1 MSANKAYGLFEI
13 KAVNDEKRQITGIAT
28 TITADRVGDIVEPK
42 GAQFKLPLPLL
53 WQHDNLQPIGSV
65 ISARVTELGIEIVAQ
80 LAQIATP
87 SNLAARLEEAW
98 QSIKSGLV
106 RGLSIGFIVKE
117 YADIAGT
124 GGMRITAWDWLETSA
139 VTIPANAEANIQ
151 TVKSFDAE
159 NQATLRQRKIDA
171 DNEKITPGVA
181 GKSVKLNAK
190 EATTMN
196 ISKQIESFLA
206 KKLTLETAMQ
216 DLMTKAADEGRT
228 LETDESEKFKDAE
241 TEIKAVNEH
250 LERLKSMEVLA
261 AKTAVAV
268 PAAAGNST
276 TTATAARVPAQ
287 VSKSET
293 PEPGIRFARMV
304 KCVGLAKGSLSE
316 AATIAEMRY
325 PNDDVMLR
333 LMKSGVAGGTTL
345 QSTWALPLVPTDAG
359 VYADF
364 AEFLRPQ
371 TIVGKFGIGN
381 IPALRR
387 VPFRTRLISQT
398 SGGNGYWVGEGA
410 PKPVTKFDFAGTH
423 LLPLKVANIAVI
435 TDELLRDSSPAA
447 DILVRNSLA
456 DALRQIIDTTFI
468 DPTIAASANISPAS
482 ITHGVSGIASSGN
495 TIDDVNDDIRAIMST
510 FIAANNPPQQ
520 GVWIMSATTALSLS
534 LMQNALGQKAFPDIS
549 MSGGTFAGLPV
560 IVSEYVTIVT
570 AGADVA
576 LVNASDIYFG
586 DDGDIAVDMSR
597 EASLQMDNAPTNDTH
612 TPTATSLVSLW
623 QTNSIG
629 FRAERTLNW
638 SKRRTS
644 AVALL
649 TGVNWGVGV

>member
-1 MSANKAYGLFEI
+1 M
-13 KAVNDEKRQITGIAT
+13 
-28 TITADRVGDIVEPK
+28 
-42 GAQFKLPLPLL
+42 
-53 WQHDNLQPIGSV
+53 
-65 ISARVTELGIEIVAQ
+65 AQ
-80 LAQIATP
+80 LAQIAQP
-87 SNLAARLEEAW
+87 AGLAARLEEAW
-98 QSIKSGLV
+98 QSIKGGLV
-106 RGLSIGFIVKE
+106 RGLSIGFITKE
-117 YADIAGT
+117 YSDIANSN
-124 GGMRITAWDWLETSA
+124 GMRITAWDWLELSA

-151 TVKSFDAE
+151 TVKSLDAE
-159 NQATLRQRKIDA
+159 NLAAQGQKKIDA
-171 DNEKITPGVA
+171 EKEETKSGVA
-181 GKSVKLNAK
+181 GKSVKLNAR
-190 EATTMN
+190 EATKMD
-196 ISKQIESFLA
+196 ISKQIKSFMA
-206 KKLTLETAMQ
+206 KKVSLETIMQ
-216 DLMTKAADEGRT
+216 DLMKKAEDEGRT
-228 LETDESEKFKDAE
+228 LETDEAEKFKEAE
-241 TEIKAVNEH
+241 TEIKAVDDH
-250 LERLKSMEVLA
+250 IERLKSMEAIA
-261 AKTAVAV
+261 AKSAVAV
-268 PAAAGNST
+268 
-276 TTATAARVPAQ
+276 TAAVGASSEASSAARAA
-287 VSKSET
+287 VSVVKSDT

-316 AATIAEMRY
+316 AFTIAQARY

-333 LMKSGVAGGTTL
+333 LMKTGVAGGTTL

-364 AEFLRPQ
+364 AEFLRPL
-371 TIVGKFGIGN
+371 TIVGKFGVGN

-398 SGGNGYWVGEGA
+398 SGGNGYWVGEGK

-468 DPTIAASANISPAS
+468 DPAVAASANVSPAS
-482 ITHGVSGIASSGN
+482 VTHGVSGIGSSGN
-495 TIDDVNDDIRAIMST
+495 TIDHVNDDIRAIMST

-534 LMQNALGQKAFPDIS
+534 LMQNALGQKAFPDIT
-549 MSGGTFAGLPV
+549 MNGGTFAGLPV
-560 IVSEYVTIVT
+560 IVSEYVPIVT
-570 AGADVA
+570 AGADVVLA
-576 LVNASDIYFG
+576 NASDIYFG

-597 EASLQMDNAPTNDTH
+597 EASLQMDSAPTNDTA

-623 QTNSIG
+623 QTNSVG

-644 AVALL
+644 AVAML
-649 TGVNWGVGV
+649 TGVNWGVGA